1 MGLFTKKTTTKIAEM
16 EDSLLDLQADI
27 NMGARKV
34 TQEQKKAKDLLKKA
48 MGAPDEQKRMLATQA
63 KALYTSA
70 RAQSRLLSYRTAAYS
85 MGMELKTALEVQEL
99 EQGGALRAFQKVL
112 GAHNLKELEKVAVD
126 INKDNEKMGH
136 RLEGIVSRIE
146 DMQDAY
152 SGPELNDHV
161 LLGII
166 GEMES
171 LPPESV
177 DKVLDTRLKA
187 GA

>member
-34 TQEQKKAKDLLKKA
+34 TQEQKKAKDILKKA
-48 MGAPDEQKRMLATQA
+48 MGAPEEQKRMLATQA

-70 RAQSRLLSYRTAAYS
+70 RAQSKLLNYRTAAYS

-99 EQGGALRAFQKVL
+99 EQGGALKAFQKVL

-152 SGPELNDHV
+152 SGPELNDQA